1 MLNNTTCFRWGF
13 TAIIS
18 QLN

>member
-13 TAIIS
+13 TAIVS